1 MPNPL
6 YVGRFAP
13 SPSGPLHLGS
23 LIAAIISYCDAKHH
37 QGLWRLR
44 IDDLDT
50 PRVQPNAI
58 TQQLEQLKAFGLTW
72 DGDIYYQSEHLD
84 DYHKALKLLQA
95 NQACYACHCTRQM
108 IRDRQQG
115 DVTYDNYCRNK
126 KQPFDLKHA
135 WRLKL
140 PTTSNS
146 WHDAWCGAQQPLTPS
161 EDPVIWRRDQIFGYH
176 LACAWD
182 ELAMGITHVVRGQ
195 DLLAASWPQRWL
207 RQQWQ
212 TSAPALIFKHHPLLF
227 DLTGTK
233 LSKSANSPAVW
244 PNQGALFKIAEIF
257 GVASQL
263 NATMPDSEILAVIQ
277 ANWTH
282 ITAHYLT
289 HNNKNSITTV
299 I

>member
-1 MPNPL
+1 M
-6 YVGRFAP
+6 
-13 SPSGPLHLGS
+13 
-23 LIAAIISYCDAKHH
+23 
-37 QGLWRLR
+37 R

-50 PRVQPNAI
+50 PRVKPQAI
-58 TQQLEQLKAFGLTW
+58 TQQLEQLNAFGLNW
-72 DGDIYYQSEHLD
+72 DGDIYYQSKHLD

-115 DVTYDNYCRNK
+115 DVTYDNFCRDK
-126 KQPFDLKHA
+126 KHPFDPKHA

-140 PTTSNS
+140 PTTPHR
-146 WHDAWCGAQQPLTPS
+146 WHDAWCGAQQPLTPA

-195 DLLAASWPQRWL
+195 DLLAASWPQHWL

-212 TSAPALIFKHHPLLF
+212 PSASKLIFKHHPLLF

-263 NATMPDSEILAVIQ
+263 SATMPDSEILAVIQ
-277 ANWTH
+277 ANWAH

-289 HNNKNSITTV
+289 PNNKNSITTV